1 MCCGPTIIKFLCVR
15 LILDALIEVT
25 RIGPGLKL
33 GHVIVL
39 VQFIGGPLVAIQ
51 EILRLTLMKLVDVIW
66 QGVDDIQ
73 KSDEG
78 VPFLPKKVLE
88 QVSLVDDG
96 RFADLKIKGLRLSGT
111 AAAGT

>member
-1 MCCGPTIIKFLCVR
+1 MCCGPTVVKFLCVR
-15 LILDALIEVT
+15 LILDALIEMAG
-25 RIGPGLKL
+25 IWPGFKL

-51 EILRLTLMKLVDVIW
+51 EILRFTLMKLVDVIW

-78 VPFLPKKVLE
+78 VPFLPK
-88 QVSLVDDG
+88 
-96 RFADLKIKGLRLSGT
+96 
-111 AAAGT
+111 